1 MQVSHRVLIVDPNQ
15 AFATMLQQSL
25 EETSRYDAVAVNTGQ
40 DALEAAARNNY
51 NLAIVDMGVEDVE
64 AISLVRQLRE
74 AYPTLPL
81 MVIPLDGDTPPEE
94 LSDCELQGTL
104 PKPFFLPEL
113 PQRVEAA
120 IKGANGQPVAA
131 EAANEAGAATE
142 APGVAEIPLPPAPKI
157 DASPDLAQRIKNLF
171 QEIGAEAVILT
182 QEEEIVTQISRLP
195 EGETIALADI
205 IHESWHTSAR
215 VAEILGKE
223 QLRFEQ
229 SIEGDEHLL
238 YSLAVSQETILSV
251 VVEGHIPLGMIRH
264 RTKETAETLRGL
276 LGLRI

>member
-1 MQVSHRVLIVDPNQ
+1 MSHRVLIVDPNQ

-25 EETSRYDAVAVNTGQ
+25 EETSRYRAIAVNSGQ
-40 DALEAAARNNY
+40 DALEAAAKNNY

-64 AISLVRQLRE
+64 AVALVRQLRE
-74 AYPTLPL
+74 AHPELPL
-81 MVIPLDGDTPPEE
+81 MVIPLDGDAPPPT
-94 LSDCELQGTL
+94 LSDCNLQGTL

-120 IKGANGQPVAA
+120 IKNANGQPSPIDSD
-131 EAANEAGAATE
+131 EADEGTEVPVEELRPTPVRKIEAT
-142 APGVAEIPLPPAPKI
+142 
-157 DASPDLAQRIKNLF
+157 PDLAQQITNLF
-171 QEIGAEAVILT
+171 QEVGAEAVILT
-182 QEEEIVTQISRLP
+182 QGEEIVTQISRLP
-195 EGETIALADI
+195 EDETIALADI

-215 VAEILGKE
+215 VAKILGKE

-264 RTKETAETLRGL
+264 RTKGTAEVIRRV
-276 LGLRI
+276 LGLSI